1 VLKYPAR
8 AFLLLFLGAA
18 FFLTVRMAVAEA
30 EFRRSPE
37 SAWHTP
43 FWIRAENLARFD
55 SSPDELRAALNLN
68 PRLSSAWIDL
78 GLNAEADGD
87 LPDAE
92 ADLLQASLIDRQYLP
107 AWTLANF
114 YFRRGD
120 RAKFWPWA
128 RRAAALTYDDYR
140 PLLRMADA
148 LDTSPQEV
156 ATRLGGASPL
166 LRAYLDVLIGAGR
179 LDSAQ
184 EVAIL
189 LSARH
194 DPYDRARLADFADR
208 KLRAEHRP

>member
-1 VLKYPAR
+1 LHYPAR
-8 AFLLLFLGAA
+8 AFLVLILGAI
-18 FFLTVRMAVAEA
+18 FCLTVRLAVAEA
-30 EFRRSPE
+30 GFRRSPE
-37 SAWHTP
+37 SAWRTP
-43 FWIRAENLARFD
+43 FWISAGNLARFD

-78 GLNAEADGD
+78 GLNAEADGN
-87 LPDAE
+87 LADAE

-120 RAKFWPWA
+120 RTKFWPWA

-140 PLLRMADA
+140 PLLRLADA

-156 ATRLGGASPL
+156 AMRLGGASPL

-179 LDSAQ
+179 LDAAQ
-184 EVAIL
+184 TVAIL
-189 LSARH
+189 LAGRH
-194 DPYDRARLADFADR
+194 DPSDRARLADFADR
-208 KLRAEHRP
+208 KLRAERGP